1 MLLLRRFGWWLVVWV
16 SMVSVAAAQ
25 SATGS
30 LRGILTDNSGAVIP
44 GATINVEG
52 HGPRRSAGTQL
63 DGSFTVE
70 GLAPGDYTVR
80 LSYPGFNP
88 VNRKVTVAA
97 GSTVQV
103 PIQLSLTSERQVLT
117 VAAES
122 GQRLTVE
129 PEANATA
136 LVLRGQDLEALPDD
150 PDDLQSALVALA
162 GPAAGPNGAEIF
174 VDGFSGGAM
183 PPKDAIR
190 EVRINQN
197 PFSAEYDKLGMG
209 RIEIFTKPGSDKLR
223 GALYLNAGN
232 GVFNSRNPYS
242 TNKPDYSNYMFG
254 GSLSGPLGKRASF
267 FLNVDQ
273 RYIDNNEVIDATLV
287 NPTTFQPQPYQES
300 VLSPFRNTFINPRVD
315 YQLTPNNTLVARYQ
329 YTTTNQNDAGIGQF
343 NLPSRAY
350 TTGSLEHN
358 WQLTET
364 AVLNAEMVNETRF
377 QYSRASTFQDGS
389 NAMPAVVVASAFTDG
404 SSQMGNSYYHL
415 DHSEATNSTSIVH
428 GTHTIRFGARARY
441 DNIASSS
448 SQNFGGTF
456 SFFGVALAP
465 VVLDPNNP
473 VIDPSN
479 ITLGSITSLQQ
490 YERTLL
496 LQQYNLDPATI
507 RLAGGGASLFTMSAG
522 NPLTK
527 FSQFDIAPFVQDDWR
542 VRPNL
547 TLSLGMRYETQTNIG
562 ERRDWAPRIG
572 LAWSPKTADVRHRT
586 VIRAGVGMFYDR
598 VGENTILQAL
608 RFNGVTQQ
616 QYTVP
621 NPDFFPNL
629 PTPSELASEAQ
640 LQTVYQLD
648 RDLRAPYLLQSAASV
663 ERQLPASTTVSLTY
677 VNVHGMHLLQDVNI
691 NTPFPGT
698 TINPY
703 PGQGPIFQYESGGI
717 FNQNM
722 MLVTFNTRPTRG
734 VTLFGSY
741 SLNRMMSD
749 VDNGGSPSDP
759 YDFRLDYG
767 RSSLERRHRFQLV
780 GSVAAPFGLR
790 FNPFVIVTSG
800 APYDMVIG
808 EDLNGDSLSVPLERP
823 AFATN
828 LNSKTVRMTP
838 FGAFDLN
845 PQPGETIVPRDYLT
859 GAGLVSL
866 NLRLART
873 FGFGSK
879 TGSTGISPTARLG
892 DGSLLAALDGSG
904 DSRVTLTFSVIA
916 VNIINHTNQGGYVG
930 QILSP
935 LFGESTMLNGGF
947 GGGVLSTPA
956 NNRRLEFQT
965 RVAF

>member
-1 MLLLRRFGWWLVVWV
+1 MLLLRRFGWWLLVYA
-16 SMVSVAAAQ
+16 SMVSIAAAQ

-44 GATINVEG
+44 GATVNVVG
-52 HGPRRSAGTQL
+52 HGMRRSAGTQV
-63 DGSFTVE
+63 DGSFTVS
-70 GLAPGDYTVR
+70 GLAPGDYTIR
-80 LSYPGFNP
+80 LSFPGFNP
-88 VNRKVTVAA
+88 VNREVTVAA
-97 GSTVQV
+97 GSTVQA
-103 PIQLSLTSERQVLT
+103 PIQLTLSSERQVLT

-129 PEANATA
+129 PESNATA

-190 EVRINQN
+190 EIRINQN

-209 RIEIFTKPGSDKLR
+209 RIEVFTKPGSDKLR

-232 GVFNSRNPYS
+232 GIFNARNPYS
-242 TNKPDYSNYMFG
+242 SNKPDYSNYMFG

-273 RYIDNNEVIDATLV
+273 RYIDNNEVIHATLV
-287 NPTTFQPQPYQES
+287 NPSTLQPEPYQRS
-300 VLSPFRNTFINPRVD
+300 VLSPFRNTFVNPRVD

-350 TTGSLEHN
+350 TLGSLEHN

-377 QYSRASTFQDGS
+377 QYSRTSTFQDGS
-389 NAMPAVVVASAFTDG
+389 NAMPAVVVASAFTEG
-404 SSQMGNSYYHL
+404 SSQVGNSYNHL

-428 GTHTIRFGARARY
+428 GTHTIRFGVRARLE
-441 DNIASSS
+441 NIASSS

-456 SFFGVALAP
+456 SFFGAALAP
-465 VVLDPNNP
+465 VLLDPNNP
-473 VIDPSN
+473 VIDSSN
-479 ITLGSITSLQQ
+479 VTLGSITSLQQ

-496 LQQYNLDPATI
+496 LQQYNIDPATI
-507 RLAGGGASLFTMSAG
+507 RLAGGGASLFTLSTG
-522 NPLTK
+522 NPLTR
-527 FSQFDIAPFVQDDWR
+527 FSQFDVAPFFQDDWR
-542 VRPNL
+542 MRPNL

-562 ERRDWAPRIG
+562 DRRDWAPRIG

-598 VGENTILQAL
+598 VGENTVLESL

-616 QYTVP
+616 QYTVR

-629 PTPSELASEAQ
+629 PTPLQLASEGQ
-640 LQTVYQLD
+640 LETVYRLD
-648 RDLRAPYLLQSAASV
+648 RDLRAPYLLESAASV
-663 ERQLPASTTVSLTY
+663 ERQLPASTTVSVTY
-677 VNVHGMHLLQDVNI
+677 VNVHGMHLLQNVNI

-741 SLNRMMSD
+741 SLTKMMSD

-767 RSSLERRHRFQLV
+767 RSTLERRHRFQLV
-780 GSVAAPFGLR
+780 GSVAAPLGLR
-790 FNPFVIVTSG
+790 LNPFVIVTSG

-828 LNSKTVRMTP
+828 LNSKTVRATQ

-845 PQPGETIVPRDYLT
+845 PQPGGTIVPRNYLT
-859 GAGLVSL
+859 GTGLVSL

-873 FGFGSK
+873 FGFGSR
-879 TGSTGISPTARLG
+879 TGSAGISPTARLG
-892 DGSLLAALDGSG
+892 DGSLLSALDGGG

-916 VNIINHTNQGGYVG
+916 VNIINHTNHGGYVG

-947 GGGVLSTPA
+947 GGGVLSAPA

>member
-1 MLLLRRFGWWLVVWV
+1 MVELRRIACWLAVCA
-16 SMVSVAAAQ
+16 SMVPMIAAQ
-25 SATGS
+25 PATGS
-30 LRGILTDNSGAVIP
+30 LRGVLTDNSGAVIP
-44 GATINVEG
+44 GATVNVEG
-52 HGPRRSAGTQL
+52 NGVRRSADTQL
-63 DGSFTVE
+63 DGSFSFS
-70 GLAPGDYTVR
+70 GLAAGDYVVR
-80 LSYPGFNP
+80 LSFPGFNP
-88 VNRKVTVAA
+88 VNRKVTVAP

-103 PIQLSLTSERQVLT
+103 PIRLSLSSERQVVT

-122 GQRLTVE
+122 GQHLAVD

-136 LVLRGQDLEALPDD
+136 LVLRGRDLEALPDD
-150 PDDLQSALVALA
+150 PDDLASALTALA

-174 VDGFSGGAM
+174 VDGFSGGSM

-209 RIEIFTKPGSDKLR
+209 RIEIFTKPGSDTFR
-223 GALYLNAGN
+223 GGLYLNAGN

-273 RYIDNNEVIDATLV
+273 RNIDNNSVIDATLV
-287 NPTTFQPQPYQES
+287 NLQTLQPQPYQTS
-300 VLSPFRNTFINPRVD
+300 IVSPFRNTFVNPRVD

-350 TTGSLEHN
+350 TTGTLEHN

-364 AVLNAEMVNETRF
+364 AVLNAQMVNETRF
-377 QYSRASTFQDGS
+377 QYSRSNTFQNGS
-389 NAMPAVVVASAFTDG
+389 NATPAVVVASAFTDG
-404 SSQMGNSYYHL
+404 SSQVGNSYYHL

-428 GTHTIRFGARARY
+428 GTHTIRFGLRARY
-441 DNIASSS
+441 DDIASSS
-448 SQNFGGTF
+448 AQNFGGTF
-456 SFFGVALAP
+456 SFFGAALAP
-465 VVLDPNNP
+465 VVLDPTNP
-473 VIDPSN
+473 LSGGNVSFGP
-479 ITLGSITSLQQ
+479 ITSLQQ
-490 YERTLL
+490 YQRTLL
-496 LQQYNLDPATI
+496 LEQYNVDPNTI
-507 RLAGGGASLFTMSAG
+507 RLLGGGASLFTMSLG
-522 NPLTK
+522 NPLTR

-562 ERRDWAPRIG
+562 DRDDVAPRIG

-586 VIRAGVGMFYDR
+586 VLRAGVGMFYDR
-598 VGENTILQAL
+598 VAENIILQSL

-616 QYTVP
+616 QYTIP

-629 PTPSELASEAQ
+629 PTPSQLASEGQ

-648 RDLRAPYLLQSAASV
+648 RHLRTPYLLQSAASI
-663 ERQLPASTTVSLTY
+663 ERQLPASTTVSVTY

-691 NTPFPGT
+691 NTPLPGT

-703 PGQGPIFQYESGGI
+703 AGQGPIFQYESGGI

-734 VTLFGSY
+734 VVLFGSY
-741 SLNRMMSD
+741 SLNSMKSD

-767 RSSLERRHRFQLV
+767 RSSLERLHRFALV
-780 GSVAAPFGLR
+780 GSVAAPLGLR
-790 FNPFVIVTSG
+790 LNPFVIVTSG
-800 APYDMVIG
+800 APYDVVIG

-823 AFATN
+823 AFATD
-828 LNSKTVRMTP
+828 LNSKSVRVTP

-845 PQPGETIVPRDYLT
+845 PQPGETIVPRNYLT
-859 GAGLVSL
+859 GGGLVSL
-866 NLRLART
+866 NFRLART

-879 TGSTGISPTARLG
+879 TGSAGLSPTSRLG
-892 DGSLLAALDGSG
+892 DGSLLNALDGSS

-916 VNIINHTNQGGYVG
+916 VNIINHTNPGGYVG

-935 LFGESTMLNGGF
+935 LFGQPTMLNGGF

-965 RVAF
+965 RFAF